1 MYHLLL
7 FSVSLVITAYF
18 ISSDCDSHIHFFEML
33 PATSMYLFILFFFAL
48 PLVPAAVVVNTSH
61 QLEGILCDG
70 SKILSGDLFLLLDTN
85 ITHQITSNGDFCAVN
100 ISHYSLTITS
110 DSNDSFA
117 VISCTA
123 SDKYWTRGFAFYGTN
138 GSLTMRGLHFTN
150 CGTNLTTLDSDII
163 NSTTSSIHFTKDHAA
178 VLVLTDI
185 ASMTVSN
192 VTITRYSGFAIVA
205 VNLPYAAFD
214 YLEVSYSQQT
224 EFGIG
229 RGLLLLFFDRIAR
242 ETVDAQT
249 QYQVNISNS
258 NFHDNTIRTNYH
270 HARYHCAAIKHRK
283 LSNMPV
289 VNAAALTILFT
300 QNDTSPAIVR
310 LLKSN
315 VTFNNEYFA
324 GAMLI
329 LSFNSSIDSKTII
342 DGSYFKH
349 NFVQQ
354 ACNGGALSASFFFD
368 QRILTKRYS
377 PLVITNSKFNS
388 NGFGDDTTWISGAI
402 NVAVYKDVNDSEP
415 EDVVA
420 ISFHN
425 LNFELNTS
433 PNFGACLT
441 AVSHTFPLEST
452 NYLTIFFDSIV
463 AYNNPNLNVKEMDK
477 NFNPASLFH
486 FDNIV
491 NIVITGTVTEPGKF
505 SHNYG
510 SVFDFLG
517 SQAVLEGH
525 LFFNANIANHG
536 AAFLLKENSAI
547 FLKKGLRVY
556 FTNNTAQ
563 SLGGAIYSVDEN
575 SKKAKCT
582 FQLDHL
588 DDYKNISLT
597 FSNNTAALAG
607 NSIYSTNLYDCYY
620 IKFKRPDSGMFVKMY
635 HAMFKNILQADIASN
650 AKYIKLCMEK
660 NMHAIYPGG
669 SIHIPVN
676 VTDQNGSLTYAM
688 VTAIPVEKGN
698 FLKKLNWWFLDNQ
711 GSFIIKGKKNC
722 TTVNLTIHTTDVAT
736 LDKESLLLLSISH
749 GNSIVEVGVKLNSC
763 PLGFT
768 LSTTGSCVCSNLVKK
783 FNRQI
788 TCDIESNTFIKSPY
802 LGVWMGNSTKSNK
815 FSIAYCHPSYCNIG
829 SQLDLIHLNS
839 SGSYI
844 GSYSSTI
851 HLPLCYG
858 SRTGDACGECIS
870 NYSVVFGSTECKD
883 CSSYFWPFTI
893 ILYIIIGPLLV
904 LLLYTLKLTLTT
916 GTLNGIIFY
925 AQIANIG
932 IMHYLNI
939 PCNECAKKVI
949 YPIRLVSV
957 FISWLNLNLGFSLC
971 FYNGMTE
978 IWKAGLSLLF
988 PVYLI
993 LIVGLL
999 IILSRYSV
1007 KISNRF
1013 SRSSIQVL
1021 VTIVHLSFTKLLQ
1034 SVLDVFSSAQI
1045 YTEGANASKTVWY
1058 NNGTIPYNSES
1069 HVWLMAI
1076 TSVVAGLILIPYF
1089 IVILMGKF
1097 LLKFDMIREYIRP
1110 FYEAIHAP
1118 YRRNK
1123 WYWFALHQLFVLL
1136 TYVTETFSKGRIP
1149 LFLSLLL
1156 IYHILLYFHTKS
1168 TPFRY
1173 KTLNWLNLMLLLALN
1188 FVFLVS
1194 QYMYLTDASPKQLV
1208 MFFAIANYPVIIV
1221 FMLIIV
1227 YHILLVTN
1235 KVNRVLLLYH
1245 KVYQLKERFPG
1256 FKKKRQ
1262 YVQRR
1267 RPYYGCS
1274 DSGDYTEAR
1283 EPLLE
1288 QTLIN

>member
-1 MYHLLL
+1 MVFQNYCLTIYFQFLHYILSSGSHFLR
-7 FSVSLVITAYF
+7 SVI
-18 ISSDCDSHIHFFEML
+18 
-33 PATSMYLFILFFFAL
+33 PANMYLFVLFFFAL
-48 PLVPAAVVVNTSH
+48 PAIPAAVVVKTSH
-61 QLEGILCDG
+61 QLEKILCNKT
-70 SKILSGDLFLLLDTN
+70 KILSGDLFLLLDTS

-117 VISCTA
+117 VINCTP

-163 NSTTSSIHFTKDHAA
+163 NSTTSSIHFTKRHAA
-178 VLVLTDI
+178 VLVFTDI

-192 VTITRYSGFAIVA
+192 VIVTRYSGFAIAA

-224 EFGIG
+224 KFGIG

-258 NFHDNTIRTNYH
+258 NFNENTIRTYH
-270 HARYHCAAIKHRK
+270 HAQWYSCPAIKHRQ

-289 VNAAALTILFT
+289 VNAAAVTILFT

-310 LLKSN
+310 ILNSSF
-315 VTFNNEYFA
+315 TFNNENFA

-342 DGSYFKH
+342 DGSYFEH

-354 ACNGGALSASFFFD
+354 KCNGGALAAAFCFD
-368 QRILTKRYS
+368 QRILRKGYRYS
-377 PLVITNSKFNS
+377 PLVITNSKFKS
-388 NGFGDDTTWISGAI
+388 NGFGNTTWTSGAI
-402 NVAVYKDVNDSEP
+402 EVVVYKNVNNSES
-415 EDVVA
+415 ENVVA

-433 PNFGACLT
+433 PNFGTCLYAT
-441 AVSHTFPLEST
+441 SHTFPMKS
-452 NYLTIFFDSIV
+452 NYLTIFFNSIV
-463 AYNNPNLNVKEMDK
+463 AYNNPNLTVKEMNK
-477 NFNPASLFH
+477 NFNPANLFR
-486 FDNIV
+486 FDNVGTVI
-491 NIVITGTVTEPGKF
+491 ITGTVTKPGNF

-510 SVFDFLG
+510 SVFELIR
-517 SQAVLEGH
+517 SQAVLKGH
-525 LFFNANIANHG
+525 LLFNANIANHG
-536 AAFLLKENSAI
+536 AAFLLTESVLY
-547 FLKKGLRVY
+547 LKKGLRTN
-556 FTNNTAQ
+556 FTNNTVQ
-563 SLGGAIYSVDEN
+563 FLGGAIYAAMNEN
-575 SKKAKCT
+575 YMKPSCT
-582 FQLDHL
+582 FQLNSL
-588 DDYKNISLT
+588 DDYKDISLT
-597 FSNNTAALAG
+597 FKNNTAALAG
-607 NSIYSTNLYDCYY
+607 NSIYSPNLYGCYY
-620 IKFKRPDSGMFVKMY
+620 DHSKTRPKHDKVVKMY
-635 HAMFKNILQADIASN
+635 NAMFRNIFSGDVASEAD
-650 AKYIKLCMEK
+650 YIGLCMPNKTHE
-660 NMHAIYPGG
+660 IYPGG
-669 SIHIPVN
+669 LMHVQIN
-676 VTDQNGSLTYAM
+676 VTDKNGSLTYEILT
-688 VTAIPVEKGN
+688 VIPVEKGN
-698 FLKKLNWWFLDNQ
+698 FLKKLNWWFSDYQ

-736 LDKESLLLLSISH
+736 LNKESLLLFSISQK
-749 GNSIVEVGVKLNSC
+749 NKIVEVNVKLKSC
-763 PLGFT
+763 PLGFR
-768 LSTTGSCVCSNLVKK
+768 LSTTGSCVCSDLVNK
-783 FNRQI
+783 FNQQI
-788 TCDIESNTFIKSPY
+788 TCHIENNTFIKPAD
-802 LGVWMGNSTKSNK
+802 LGVWMGSSSSK

-829 SQLDLIHLNS
+829 SQLTFIHLNS

-844 GSYSSTI
+844 GSTNSTI
-851 HLPLCYG
+851 YLPLCYG

-932 IMHYLNI
+932 IIHYLNI
-939 PCNECAKKVI
+939 PCNECAKKVM

-957 FISWLNLNLGFSLC
+957 FISWLNLNLGFPLC

-993 LIVGLL
+993 LIVCLL

-1013 SRSSIQVL
+1013 SRSSIQVF

-1045 YTEGANASKTVWY
+1045 YTEGANASKTIWY

-1089 IVILMGKF
+1089 IVILLGKF

-1156 IYHILLYFHTKS
+1156 IYHILLYLHTKS

-1173 KTLNWLNLMLLLALN
+1173 KTLNWLNLMILLALN
-1188 FVFLVS
+1188 VVFLVS

-1208 MFFAIANYPVIIV
+1208 MFFAIANYPVIAV
-1221 FMLIIV
+1221 FMLIIA

-1235 KVNRVLLLYH
+1235 KVNRVLLLYE

>member
-1 MYHLLL
+1 M
-7 FSVSLVITAYF
+7 FS
-18 ISSDCDSHIHFFEML
+18 
-33 PATSMYLFILFFFAL
+33 TSMYLFVLFFFAL
-48 PLVPAAVVVNTSH
+48 PAIPDAIVVNTSH
-61 QLEGILCDG
+61 QLEKILCNKT
-70 SKILSGDLFLLLDTN
+70 KILNGDLFLLLDTN

-117 VISCTA
+117 VINCTA

-163 NSTTSSIHFTKDHAA
+163 NSTTSIYFTKLHAA
-178 VLVLTDI
+178 VLVFTDI
-185 ASMTVSN
+185 ASVTVSN
-192 VTITRYSGFAIVA
+192 VTIMNYSGFAIVA

-229 RGLLLLFFDRIAR
+229 RGLLLLFLNRIAKG
-242 ETVDAQT
+242 TVDAQT

-270 HARYHCAAIKHRK
+270 HAYYLCAAIKHRR

-315 VTFNNEYFA
+315 VTFNNEHFA

-329 LSFNSSIDSKTII
+329 LSLNSSIDSKTII

-402 NVAVYKDVNDSEP
+402 EVVVYKDVNYSEP

-420 ISFHN
+420 ISFCN

-433 PNFGACLT
+433 PSFGACLT
-441 AVSHTFPLEST
+441 AVSHTFPLENT
-452 NYLTIFFDSIV
+452 NYLTISFDSIV
-463 AYNNPNLNVKEMDK
+463 AYNNPNLNVKEMNK
-477 NFNPASLFH
+477 NFNPANLFR
-486 FDNIV
+486 FDNVGTVI
-491 NIVITGTVTEPGKF
+491 ITGTVTKPGNF

-510 SVFDFLG
+510 SVFELIR
-517 SQAVLEGH
+517 SQAVLKGH
-525 LFFNANIANHG
+525 LLFNANIANHG
-536 AAFLLKENSAI
+536 AAFLLTESLLY
-547 FLKKGLRVY
+547 LKKGLRAH
-556 FTNNTAQ
+556 FTNNAVQ
-563 SLGGAIYSVDEN
+563 FLGGAIYAVLGDN
-575 SKKAKCT
+575 SKELECT
-582 FQLDHL
+582 FQLRSFK
-588 DDYKNISLT
+588 DYKNISLT
-597 FSNNTAALAG
+597 FKNNSAALAG
-607 NSIYSTNLYDCYY
+607 NSIYSPNLYNCYY
-620 IKFKRPDSGMFVKMY
+620 KHFEKPLADKVVQMY
-635 HAMFKNILQADIASN
+635 NAMFRNIFPGDVASKAD
-650 AKYIKLCMEK
+650 YIGLCTPNKTHE
-660 NMHAIYPGG
+660 IYPGG
-669 SIHIPVN
+669 SMHVPIN
-676 VTDQNGSLTYAM
+676 VTDQNGSLTYEILT
-688 VTAIPVEKGN
+688 VIPVEKGK
-698 FLKKLNWWFLDNQ
+698 FLKKLNWWFLDYQ
-711 GSFIIKGKKNC
+711 GSFIIKRKKNC
-722 TTVNLTIHTTDVAT
+722 ATVNLTIHTTDVAT
-736 LDKESLLLLSISH
+736 LDKESLLLFSISQQ
-749 GNSIVEVGVKLNSC
+749 NMIVSVKLKSC
-763 PLGFT
+763 PFGYR
-768 LSTTGSCVCSNLVKK
+768 LSTTGSCVCFDLVKK
-783 FNRQI
+783 FNQQI
-788 TCDIESNTFIKSPY
+788 RCDIENNMFIKPAN
-802 LGVWMGNSTKSNK
+802 LGVWMGNSSNK
-815 FSIAYCHPSYCNIG
+815 FSIAYCRPSFCSTV
-829 SQLDLIHLNS
+829 SQLNSIHLNS
-839 SGSYI
+839 SGSYL
-844 GSYSSTI
+844 SSTNSTI
-851 HLPLCYG
+851 SLPLCHG
-858 SRTGDACGECIS
+858 SRTGAACGECIS

-904 LLLYTLKLTLTT
+904 LLLYTLKLTLTN

-932 IMHYLNI
+932 IVHYLNI

-957 FISWLNLNLGFSLC
+957 FISWLNLNLGFPLC
-971 FYNGMTE
+971 FFNGMTE

-988 PVYLI
+988 PVYLL
-993 LIVGLL
+993 LIVCLL

-1045 YTEGANASKTVWY
+1045 YTEGANAPKTVWY

-1069 HVWLMAI
+1069 HKWLMAI
-1076 TSVVAGLILIPYF
+1076 TSIVAGLILIPYF
-1089 IVILMGKF
+1089 IVMLLGKF
-1097 LLKFDMIREYIRP
+1097 LLKFDKFREYIRP

-1136 TYVTETFSKGRIP
+1136 TYVSETLSSTQGRIA

-1156 IYHILLYFHTKS
+1156 IYHILLYLHTTS

-1173 KTLNWLNLMLLLALN
+1173 KTLNWLNLLLLFALN
-1188 FVFLVS
+1188 VVFLVS
-1194 QYMYLTDASPKQLV
+1194 LYIYLNNGSPKQLV
-1208 MFFAIANYPVIIV
+1208 MFYAIANYPVIIV
-1221 FMLIIV
+1221 FMLIIA

-1235 KVNRVLLLYH
+1235 KVNQVLLLYQ

-1256 FKKKRQ
+1256 FKKRRQ
-1262 YVQRR
+1262 YNQRR